1 MQEILVQH
9 IRLGHDAGGR
19 NVCIF
24 FVSIG
29 NWSGRDARTQVPLKI
44 SHFPLKV

>member
-24 FVSIG
+24 FLYRLAIG
-29 NWSGRDARTQVPLKI
+29 AGAMHEQKY
-44 SHFPLKV
+44 H